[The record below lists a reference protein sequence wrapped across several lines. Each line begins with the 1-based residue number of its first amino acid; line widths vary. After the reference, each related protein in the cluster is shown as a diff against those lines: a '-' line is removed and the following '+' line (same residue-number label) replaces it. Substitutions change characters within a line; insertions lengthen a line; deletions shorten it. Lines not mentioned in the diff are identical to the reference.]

1 MKKTL
6 LSLAI
11 LTSFAAHAD
20 EGMWMPQQLPQ
31 VARQLKA
38 DGLKLDPATLTKLT
52 EFPMGAVVSLGGCSA
67 SFVSPEGLIVTNH
80 HCVYNSVAVNSTPQN
95 DLLTNGFLAR
105 TKAEELPA
113 APGSRV
119 FVTEEVNNVSDKI
132 IDPATSKLTGKA
144 RIDAI
149 EKNEKQMVA
158 ACEQDPGHRCTVASY
173 YGGLEFYMIKQLE
186 IRDVRLVHAPPSGI
200 GKFGGDTDNWMWPR
214 HTGDYGFYRA
224 YVSRDGKAADY
235 SKDNV
240 PYVPKH
246 FLKIAQQGVKEGDF
260 IMAVGYP
267 GRTNR
272 HRLPSEIAWTFDWN
286 YPAFVKASGEVLS
299 IIDEET
305 KNDPAAH
312 LKYAGQIAGV
322 NNYYKNRKGMIA
334 SYQGS
339 DILARKTAEYDAL
352 KAWINANPARK
363 AEFGGLDQVEK
374 LIAQRDAEVK
384 KNFFLGYSTP
394 RFIGSAAMLYRL
406 ANERAKPNAERKAGF
421 QDRDTPRL
429 TAYIAGQ
436 DKTYDEKVDKAL
448 VLNFM
453 KQYLAQP
460 QAEHNA
466 AFDAAL
472 GVHAGMSDADLKAQL
487 DKLYAGSKLANKE
500 ERMAWLKKSPQDFK
514 ASDDAFIKAAV
525 AMYEPA
531 LKKEAEAEEL
541 SGYIQQAY
549 AHYMKAK
556 IAYMNGKGQAVYPDA
571 NSTLRV
577 TFGKIAGRDHG
588 ADGTAGWTAFTTV
601 KGVLAKNTGEGEFNA
616 PERQLAAIRAKDF
629 GKFVDPKLKTVP
641 VDYLA
646 TLDITGGNSGSAA
659 LNAKGELI
667 GLAFDGTLDSII
679 SDWDFNKA
687 NTRDIQVD
695 IRYVLWN
702 MKHVDHADNLL
713 KEMKVE

>member
-1 MKKTL
+1 M
-6 LSLAI
+6 
-11 LTSFAAHAD
+11 
-20 EGMWMPQQLPQ
+20 
-31 VARQLKA
+31 ARLN
-38 DGLKLDPATLTKLT
+38 
-52 EFPMGAVVSLGGCSA
+52 AV
-67 SFVSPEGLIVTNH
+67 
-80 HCVYNSVAVNSTPQN
+80 
-95 DLLTNGFLAR
+95 
-105 TKAEELPA
+105 
-113 APGSRV
+113 
-119 FVTEEVNNVSDKI
+119 
-132 IDPATSKLTGKA
+132 
-144 RIDAI
+144 
-149 EKNEKQMVA
+149 
-158 ACEQDPGHRCTVASY
+158 
-173 YGGLEFYMIKQLE
+173 
-186 IRDVRLVHAPPSGI
+186 
-200 GKFGGDTDNWMWPR
+200 
-214 HTGDYGFYRA
+214 
-224 YVSRDGKAADY
+224 
-235 SKDNV
+235 
-240 PYVPKH
+240 
-246 FLKIAQQGVKEGDF
+246 
-260 IMAVGYP
+260 
-267 GRTNR
+267 
-272 HRLPSEIAWTFDWN
+272 
-286 YPAFVKASGEVLS
+286 
-299 IIDEET
+299 
-305 KNDPAAH
+305 
-312 LKYAGQIAGV
+312 
-322 NNYYKNRKGMIA
+322 
-334 SYQGS
+334 
-339 DILARKTAEYDAL
+339 
-352 KAWINANPARK
+352 
-363 AEFGGLDQVEK
+363 
-374 LIAQRDAEVK
+374 
-384 KNFFLGYSTP
+384 
-394 RFIGSAAMLYRL
+394 
-406 ANERAKPNAERKAGF
+406 
-421 QDRDTPRL
+421 
-429 TAYIAGQ
+429 IAGQ
-436 DKTYDEKVDKAL
+436 DRTYDEKVDKAL
-448 VLNFM
+448 AQNFLA
-453 KQYLAQP
+453 QYLAQP

-556 IAYMNGKGQAVYPDA
+556 IAYMNSKGQAVYPDA

>member
-1 MKKTL
+1 
-6 LSLAI
+6 
-11 LTSFAAHAD
+11 
-20 EGMWMPQQLPQ
+20 
-31 VARQLKA
+31 
-38 DGLKLDPATLTKLT
+38 
-52 EFPMGAVVSLGGCSA
+52 
-67 SFVSPEGLIVTNH
+67 
-80 HCVYNSVAVNSTPQN
+80 
-95 DLLTNGFLAR
+95 
-105 TKAEELPA
+105 
-113 APGSRV
+113 
-119 FVTEEVNNVSDKI
+119 
-132 IDPATSKLTGKA
+132 
-144 RIDAI
+144 
-149 EKNEKQMVA
+149 
-158 ACEQDPGHRCTVASY
+158 
-173 YGGLEFYMIKQLE
+173 
-186 IRDVRLVHAPPSGI
+186 
-200 GKFGGDTDNWMWPR
+200 
-214 HTGDYGFYRA
+214 
-224 YVSRDGKAADY
+224 
-235 SKDNV
+235 
-240 PYVPKH
+240 
-246 FLKIAQQGVKEGDF
+246 VKEGDF
-260 IMAVGYP
+260 IMVVGYP

-299 IIDEET
+299 IIDEQT

-352 KAWINANPARK
+352 KSWVNANPARK
-363 AEFGGLDQVEK
+363 AEFGASIDQVEK
-374 LIAQRDAEVK
+374 LIAQRDTEVK

-394 RFIGSAAMLYRL
+394 RFLGSAAMLYRL

-421 QDRDTPRL
+421 QERDTPRL
-429 TAYIAGQ
+429 AAYIAGQ

-448 VLNFM
+448 VGNFL

-500 ERMAWLKKSPQDFK
+500 ERMAWLKKSPQDFQ
-514 ASDDAFIKAAV
+514 ASDDSFIKAAV
-525 AMYEPA
+525 AMYEPG
-531 LKKEAEAEEL
+531 LKKEAETEEL
-541 SGYIQQAY
+541 SGNIQQAY
-549 AHYMKAK
+549 AGYMKAK
-556 IAYMNGKGQAVYPDA
+556 IAYMNSKGQAVYPDA

-659 LNAKGELI
+659 LNARGELI

-695 IRYVLWN
+695 IRYILWN